1 MKIAILL
8 KRILDPEVSP
18 HKFSLEP
25 GATRPSDAGIPK
37 VISPFDENAL
47 ELALQLREKSPGST
61 VTAISMGPPETV
73 EILRKALA
81 VTADAAV
88 LVQIETDPGPDA
100 FGTAST
106 LAAALQKT
114 GPFDLVLAGR
124 QAGDWDQGQV
134 GSLVA
139 EMLGFPCVT
148 FVTQASPSGNGL
160 RLQRESENGYDVIDA
175 DLPLVLTV
183 TNHPGNVLRLPKVR
197 DVMMANRKP
206 VTTIAASD
214 LAAMSTKIPPLEI
227 LALEKPPAVA
237 AAEIV
242 GGRDEQEI
250 AARLV
255 QKLQELKVL

>member
-1 MKIAILL
+1 MKIAVLL

-18 HKFSLEP
+18 YKFVLEP
-25 GATRPSDAGIPK
+25 GAQKPAEAGIPK

-61 VTAISMGPPETV
+61 VTAISLGPADTV
-73 EILRKALA
+73 ESIRKALA

-88 LVQIETDPGPDA
+88 LVQQDDPGPDA
-100 FGTAST
+100 FGTAAT

-114 GPFDLVLAGR
+114 GPFDLILAGR

-139 EMLGFPCVT
+139 EILGYPCVT
-148 FVTQASPSGNGL
+148 FVARAEPAGAGV
-160 RLQRESENGYDVIDA
+160 RVQRESEHGYDVIDA
-175 DLPLVLTV
+175 DLPCVLTV
-183 TNHPGNVLRLPKVR
+183 TNHPDNVLRLPKVR

-206 VTTIAASD
+206 ITTFAAGD
-214 LAAMSTKIPPLEI
+214 LQVAAAKIPALKV

-237 AAEIV
+237 RAEIV
-242 GGRDEQEI
+242 TGQDGHEI
-250 AARLV
+250 AVNLV
-255 QKLQELKVL
+255 KKLQEIKVL